1 MKIEKKE
8 KRIII
13 IAGTIA
19 ALLLSYEF
27 IVSPFLEKIDRHGA
41 AIGKKEK
48 ELASIKGLKEE
59 YLSLSQKK
67 KELDAK
73 AKAKTGSA
81 LTELENIALRTNIKK
96 NISSIKPQLSQ
107 SAPEGYKETT
117 VEIRIENVTLY
128 ELVNY
133 LTMAENSQQP
143 MRIKR
148 LNIKTRYDNPKKLD
162 STVVITSLEY
172 S

>member
-1 MKIEKKE
+1 MKIEKRE
-8 KRIII
+8 KRILI
-13 IAGTIA
+13 IAGIIA

-27 IVSPFLEKIDRHGA
+27 IISPFLEKIDRHGA

-48 ELASIKGLKEE
+48 ELASIKGMKEE
-59 YLSLSQKK
+59 YLSLAQKK

-73 AKAKTGSA
+73 AKAKSGSA
-81 LTELENIALRTNIKK
+81 LTELENIALRANIRK
-96 NISSIKPQLSQ
+96 NITAIKPQLSQ

-117 VEIRIENVTLY
+117 IEIKIENITLY

-133 LTMAENSQQP
+133 LTMTENSAQP
-143 MRIKR
+143 MRIKK
-148 LNIKTRYDNPKKLD
+148 LNIKTRYDNPKRLD
-162 STVVITSLEY
+162 STVVISSLEY

>member
-1 MKIEKKE
+1 MKIEKRE
-8 KRIII
+8 KRILI
-13 IAGTIA
+13 IAGVIA

-27 IVSPFLEKIDRHGA
+27 IISPFLEKIDRHGA
-41 AIGKKEK
+41 AISKKEK
-48 ELASIKGLKEE
+48 ELVSIKGLKEE
-59 YLSLSQKK
+59 YLYLSQKK

-73 AKAKTGSA
+73 AKSGSA

-96 NISSIKPQLSQ
+96 NISSIKPQMSQ

-162 STVVITSLEY
+162 STVVISSLEY

>member
-1 MKIEKKE
+1 M
-8 KRIII
+8 
-13 IAGTIA
+13 
-19 ALLLSYEF
+19 
-27 IVSPFLEKIDRHGA
+27 
-41 AIGKKEK
+41 
-48 ELASIKGLKEE
+48 
-59 YLSLSQKK
+59 
-67 KELDAK
+67 
-73 AKAKTGSA
+73 
-81 LTELENIALRTNIKK
+81 
-96 NISSIKPQLSQ
+96 SQ